1 MMPAARVL
9 GLQCTALRRRE
20 SLVFSVLPPFKQH
33 PPSGPPPSPSPSPRP
48 PRINSSPARLTSPR
62 PPSPPPARPID
73 QQLVFLSYSE
83 WASMKDLEDYVE
95 SDYVEE

>member
-1 MMPAARVL
+1 MHGSAAEGKPGIFGAAPVQTTPAFRPSPVPVPVPPPASH
-9 GLQCTALRRRE
+9 QQ
-20 SLVFSVLPPFKQH
+20 LPR
-33 PPSGPPPSPSPSPRP
+33 PPHIPPSPV
-48 PRINSSPARLTSPR
+48 
-62 PPSPPPARPID
+62 PPPARPID